1 MFCACPALARVPHPR
16 RRRGWASGRARLCPS
31 IRPFTS
37 DSLIPPLAGPALA
50 RVPHPHLVRV
60 GQFSVKARLQ
70 PTGRLRAWVGA
81 LAPTGKAA
89 NPAGFSPCGSVL
101 VNSSPFV
108 ILIGRRGIPP
118 GRFLARRGKLQS
130 YPL

>member
-70 PTGRLRAWVGA
+70 PTGGLRLTLGSELWFRQERLPTLRA
-81 LAPTGKAA
+81 
-89 NPAGFSPCGSVL
+89 
-101 VNSSPFV
+101 SSPECSVPVDPAFR
-108 ILIGRRGIPP
+108 L
-118 GRFLARRGKLQS
+118 
-130 YPL
+130 